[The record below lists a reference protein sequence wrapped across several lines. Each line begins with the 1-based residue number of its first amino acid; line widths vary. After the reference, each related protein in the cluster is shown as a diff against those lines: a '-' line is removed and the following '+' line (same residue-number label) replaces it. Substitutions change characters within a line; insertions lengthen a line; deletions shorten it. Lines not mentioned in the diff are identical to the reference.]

1 MDEIHQCMVGL
12 IKRLR
17 LEALGLMDPH
27 LTTATAIK
35 E

>member
-1 MDEIHQCMVGL
+1 MDEIHMWMVGL
-12 IKRLR
+12 IKRIR
-17 LEALGLMDPH
+17 LEALGSMDPH